1 MGSVAIQDGDAGEK
15 RPSHCVVHLIAVL
28 VLAASLMDAAD
39 AAGGECKSTRLQ
51 VLGSGGPELDDGRRS
66 SAYLLS
72 QGISTR
78 LLLDAGSG
86 SSVAFGAAGARFADL
101 DAILLTHLHTDHSA
115 DLPSFIK
122 GSFFTD
128 RSNDL
133 VIAGPAGNEWMPD
146 TGTFISKLIG
156 PNGAFRYLSSYLEPG
171 SENYTLKP
179 KVMPTRTTGQLS
191 GGGWRASSLPVRHGP
206 IPAVAWRIELS
217 DCVIVYAGDMS
228 TAPGDFSA
236 FAKGADLL
244 ILHAAIPE
252 FAGPA
257 ARRLHMTPGELV
269 ALANEVRPGRVLVSH
284 IMKRSERAVLES
296 FDALTA
302 SLVVARDG
310 LTLQLE

>member
-1 MGSVAIQDGDAGEK
+1 MGTVAIQGRDADAK
-15 RPSHCVVHLIAVL
+15 RSRSCVVRLIVGL
-28 VLAASLMDAAD
+28 VLATSVMHVTAAASGA
-39 AAGGECKSTRLQ
+39 CKDTRLQ

-66 SAYLLS
+66 SAYLLW
-72 QGISTR
+72 QGNSAR

-86 SSVAFGAAGARFADL
+86 SSVAFDAAGARFADL
-101 DAILLTHLHTDHSA
+101 NAILLTHLHTDHSA

-133 VIAGPAGNEWMPD
+133 VVAGPAGNERMPD
-146 TGTFISKLIG
+146 TDTVITKLIG

-171 SENYTLKP
+171 TENYTLQP
-179 KVMPTRTTGQLS
+179 RVMPTRTTGRLS
-191 GGGWRASSLPVRHGP
+191 GASWRAQSLPVRHGP
-206 IPAVAWRIELS
+206 IPAVAWRIELGN
-217 DCVIVYAGDMS
+217 CAIVYAGDLS
-228 TAPGDFSA
+228 AAPGDFPA
-236 FAKGADLL
+236 FAQSADLL

-252 FAGPA
+252 NAGPA

-269 ALANEVRPGRVLVSH
+269 ALANETRPGRVLVSH

-296 FDALTA
+296 FESLTA
-302 SLVVARDG
+302 PLVVASDG